1 MTADTAPP
9 IVVGRRRS
17 SPVIKKQ
24 SHPDRK
30 EPIMNKGI
38 IAAVAVAII
47 AIIGV
52 AVNKFR
58 L

>member
-17 SPVIKKQ
+17 SPAIKKQ

-38 IAAVAVAII
+38 IAAVTV

-58 L
+58 R